1 MKKKE
6 KKIVGSPIAVPWT
19 KKDYITYIEIL
30 QKRIEE
36 LEKKPSN

>member
-6 KKIVGSPIAVPWT
+6 KKIIGSPNPVPWT

-30 QKRIEE
+30 QKRLDE
-36 LEKKPSN
+36 LKKKPSK